1 MLIRR
6 SSMYALHAVAILAA
20 SPGVYH
26 SSEEIRDL
34 SGIPG
39 NYLAKLL
46 GHLRR
51 AGIVEG
57 RKGWGG
63 GFRVPEA
70 ALSRPIRDI
79 LDVVEGDAMDPV
91 GGCLFGFPSCDEEH
105 PCPLHPYWEE
115 IGAVYRRML
124 DETRIADLGRF
135 RPRRP

>member
-20 SPGVYH
+20 RPGVYH
-26 SSEEIRDL
+26 SSEEIREL

-39 NYLAKLL
+39 NYLAKIL

-63 GFRVPEA
+63 GFRVPEE

-79 LDVVEGDAMDPV
+79 LDVVEGDAMEAVD
-91 GGCLFGFPSCDEEH
+91 GCLFGFPSCDEEH
-105 PCPLHPYWEE
+105 PCPLHRYWEE
-115 IGAVYRRML
+115 IGKVYRRML
-124 DETRIADLGRF
+124 DETTIGDLGRF
-135 RPRRP
+135 QPRQP